1 MSFWPE
7 MYVQSFKAKAEKQE
21 RRVDRKHKKM
31 YLSICIAT
39 LADLFVYSRVE
50 NERLIPNDTVRRAV
64 SLLWQYSLLSD
75 ELLT

>member
-1 MSFWPE
+1 
-7 MYVQSFKAKAEKQE
+7 
-21 RRVDRKHKKM
+21 M

-50 NERLIPNDTVRRAV
+50 NERLFPNDTVRRAV